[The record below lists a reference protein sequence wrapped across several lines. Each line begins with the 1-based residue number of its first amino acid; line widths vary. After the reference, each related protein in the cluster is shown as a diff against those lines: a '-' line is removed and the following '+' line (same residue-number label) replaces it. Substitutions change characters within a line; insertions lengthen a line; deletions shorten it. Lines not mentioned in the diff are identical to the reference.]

1 MSTETVQNIVVAP
14 VTTPVT
20 VPINHGEKPEKFN
33 GTEFKRWQQKM
44 LFYLTTLNLAKFLY
58 EDAPTLNENES
69 DKQVVA
75 AIDAWK
81 HADFLCKNYILNG
94 LANTLYNVYS
104 QIKTAKELWDSLD
117 KKYKTEDA
125 GTKKFIVGRFLDYK
139 MLDSKTVISQ
149 VQELQLIL
157 HEIHAEGMTLSESF
171 QVATI
176 IEKLPSSW
184 KEFKNYLKHKRKEM
198 KLEDLIVRL
207 RIEEDNRTSEKAMWN
222 QSIESKANVV
232 EHNNKNKKR
241 KHFGQEFGQGSNQ
254 DTKGG
259 HAKRFKGKCFICDKP
274 GHRAKDCRKRND
286 QGNKKTFQA
295 NISEVGTLSKDVS
308 DINLSAIVSEVNLV
322 GDTKEWWVDTGATR
336 HVCSDKNMF
345 SKYNSVEH
353 GEQLFMGNSS
363 TARVEGK
370 GKVILKMTSGK
381 ELTLNDVLHVPDI
394 RKNLVSGSL
403 LSKNGFKLVFES
415 DKFILTKSGTYVGKG
430 YLSNGL
436 FKMNVM

>member
-14 VTTPVT
+14 VTTPVI

-81 HADFLCKNYILNG
+81 HADFLYKNYILNG
-94 LANTLYNVYS
+94 LDNTLYNVYS
-104 QIKTAKELWDSLD
+104 QIKTARELWDSLD

-125 GTKKFIVGRFLDYK
+125 GTRKFIVGRFLDYK
-139 MLDSKTVISQ
+139 MLDSKIVISQ

-198 KLEDLIVRL
+198 KLEDLNVRL
-207 RIEEDNRTSEKAMWN
+207 RIEEDNRTFEKAMWN
-222 QSIESKANVV
+222 QTIESKANVV

-241 KHFGQEFGQGSNQ
+241 S
-254 DTKGG
+254 
-259 HAKRFKGKCFICDKP
+259 I
-274 GHRAKDCRKRND
+274 
-286 QGNKKTFQA
+286 
-295 NISEVGTLSKDVS
+295 
-308 DINLSAIVSEVNLV
+308 LV
-322 GDTKEWWVDTGATR
+322 
-336 HVCSDKNMF
+336 
-345 SKYNSVEH
+345 
-353 GEQLFMGNSS
+353 
-363 TARVEGK
+363 
-370 GKVILKMTSGK
+370 
-381 ELTLNDVLHVPDI
+381 
-394 RKNLVSGSL
+394 KNLVKARTKIPKVVMLRGSKANA
-403 LSKNGFKLVFES
+403 SFVTSQAIVQRIVASVMIK
-415 DKFILTKSGTYVGKG
+415 GTRK
-430 YLSNGL
+430 L
-436 FKMNVM
+436 FKPTFLK

>member
-1 MSTETVQNIVVAP
+1 MSTEMVQNIVVAL

-58 EDAPTLNENES
+58 EDAPTLYENES
-69 DKQVVA
+69 DKQ
-75 AIDAWK
+75 
-81 HADFLCKNYILNG
+81 
-94 LANTLYNVYS
+94 
-104 QIKTAKELWDSLD
+104 
-117 KKYKTEDA
+117 KYKTEDV
-125 GTKKFIVGRFLDYK
+125 GTKKFIVGGFLDYK

-176 IEKLPSSW
+176 IKKLSSSW

-207 RIEEDNRTSEKAMWN
+207 RIEEDNRASEKAMWN
-222 QSIESKANVV
+222 QIIDSKENVV

-259 HAKRFKGKCFICDKP
+259 HAKRFKSKCFICDKP

-295 NISEVGTLSKDVS
+295 NISEVETLSKNVS
-308 DINLSAIVSEVNLV
+308 DINLSAVVFEVNLV
-322 GDTKEWWVDTGATR
+322 GDTKE
-336 HVCSDKNMF
+336 
-345 SKYNSVEH
+345 
-353 GEQLFMGNSS
+353 
-363 TARVEGK
+363 
-370 GKVILKMTSGK
+370 
-381 ELTLNDVLHVPDI
+381 
-394 RKNLVSGSL
+394 
-403 LSKNGFKLVFES
+403 
-415 DKFILTKSGTYVGKG
+415 
-430 YLSNGL
+430 
-436 FKMNVM
+436 

>member
-94 LANTLYNVYS
+94 LDNTLYNVYS
-104 QIKTAKELWDSLD
+104 QIKTTRELWDSLD

-125 GTKKFIVGRFLDYK
+125 GTKKFIVGKFLDYK

-184 KEFKNYLKHKRKEM
+184 KEFKNYLKHKRKEI

-222 QSIESKANVV
+222 QTIESKANVV

-241 KHFGQEFGQGSNQ
+241 KHFGQEFGQGSNH

-286 QGNKKTFQA
+286 QGTRKPFKPTF
-295 NISEVGTLSKDVS
+295 
-308 DINLSAIVSEVNLV
+308 
-322 GDTKEWWVDTGATR
+322 
-336 HVCSDKNMF
+336 
-345 SKYNSVEH
+345 
-353 GEQLFMGNSS
+353 
-363 TARVEGK
+363 
-370 GKVILKMTSGK
+370 LK
-381 ELTLNDVLHVPDI
+381 
-394 RKNLVSGSL
+394 
-403 LSKNGFKLVFES
+403 
-415 DKFILTKSGTYVGKG
+415 
-430 YLSNGL
+430 
-436 FKMNVM
+436 